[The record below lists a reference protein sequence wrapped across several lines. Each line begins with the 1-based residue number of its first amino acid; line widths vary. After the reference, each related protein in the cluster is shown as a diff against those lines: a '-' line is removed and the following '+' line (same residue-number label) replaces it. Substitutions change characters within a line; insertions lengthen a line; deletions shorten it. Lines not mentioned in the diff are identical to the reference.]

1 MKHLKKV
8 IALVIAAIMMVAMTV
23 TVFAAG
29 NYKITIEK
37 NATNDTHTYEAY
49 QIIKG
54 DLDTDENSPTKG
66 QLKNL
71 EWADGVDG
79 AALLTALK
87 ADPVIGAKFTDSE
100 STVAAVASAM
110 AGITSNSD
118 EAKALAAVIGKY
130 AENLSAKGT
139 YSNGVISGL
148 EQGYYIVKDV
158 TEDDDLTYDTKSE
171 YMLQVVGDVTVKA
184 KDSSVSLEKKVNDQN
199 DTDGTEDNVE
209 WKDTADHDVGDLI
222 AYRLKG
228 TLPSNFDEFDFFSYK
243 FTDTMDDG
251 LTLKADSVRVYMY
264 ANEAALTTDINN
276 GFSALDYTQN
286 SAGTNITDKFD
297 SITPTTDTA
306 GATLVVDIQPVFDS
320 NGKVTSDTGL
330 KTIPGITKNSII
342 VVYYL
347 CELNEN
353 AVIGNPGNPN
363 TAELEYSNNP
373 NATGVGDNDK
383 TTTPQDKNVVFTY
396 KVSVDKVD
404 ENGDPLDGAEFTLYK
419 VVTGKAKDDAGED
432 AKLGSAIKTS
442 ITTSNVKKDALDDD
456 TYYVEIGKIAPS
468 KTTGDSYTAN
478 FERLDDGVYVLVETK
493 VPTGYNA
500 WESKSFSI
508 ETSHAQD
515 PENLNELLKLE
526 TNWDDLELD
535 TSVGDGALTT
545 SIENNSGS
553 ILPSTGGIG
562 TTIFYILGAILV
574 LGSGVIL
581 ITRKRM
587 SAN

>member
-8 IALVIAAIMMVAMTV
+8 MALVIATIMMVAMTV
-23 TVFAAG
+23 TVFAEA
-29 NYKITIEK
+29 NYNITIQK
-37 NATNDTHTYEAY
+37 NATNDTHIYKAY

-54 DLDTDENSPTKG
+54 DLDTDTNSPTKG

-71 EWADGVDG
+71 AWADGVDG

-110 AGITSNSD
+110 AGINSNSD

-199 DTDGTEDNVE
+199 DTDKSEDNVE
-209 WKDTADHDVGDLI
+209 WKDTADHDVGDKI

-243 FTDTMDDG
+243 FTDKMDDG
-251 LTLKADSVRVYMY
+251 LTLIADSVKVYMY
-264 ANEAALTTDINN
+264 DKAADLTTDINN
-276 GFSALDYTQN
+276 GFSALDYTQS
-286 SAGTNITDKFD
+286 SAGTDITNKFD
-297 SITPTTDTA
+297 SITPSTDEA
-306 GATLVVDIQPVFDS
+306 GATLVVDIQPGFD
-320 NGKVTSDTGL
+320 NDGKVTDTGL
-330 KTIPGITKNSII
+330 KTIQGITKDSII

-383 TTTPQDKNVVFTY
+383 TTTPEDKNVVFTY

-419 VVTGKAKDDAGED
+419 VVDGKAKTDAGAN
-432 AKLGSAIKTS
+432 AKLGSAIKAS
-442 ITTSNVKKDALDDD
+442 ITTSNVKKDALDDA

-478 FERLDDGVYVLVETK
+478 FERLDDGIYVLVETK

-508 ETSHAQD
+508 KASHAQD
-515 PENLNELLKLE
+515 PENLNELLELE
-526 TNWDDLELD
+526 TNWSDLKYN
-535 TSVGDGALTT
+535 TSIGDGALTT

-562 TTIFYILGAILV
+562 TTIFYVLGAILV